1 MNNKKGHLGRGLAA
15 LIDSDSNVEA
25 REIEIDTIEPNP
37 YQPRKTFNQEKFDEL
52 VQSIKTQGII
62 QPIVVTPKGEDGR
75 YFIVVGERRW
85 RAAKALNM
93 QKVPA
98 IVKSMEKK
106 EVMEAALIEN
116 IQREDLNVVE
126 MAEAFKKLMDEFKYT
141 QEELANVVGRSRSS
155 VANVLRILKLSDEI
169 KNAIREGKITEGH
182 GRALLSVETEKEREK
197 LFKKMLQTKVTV
209 RDAEKKAKN
218 KQEKDANFKDIEERL
233 TQRLKTK
240 VVITGKRKK
249 GKLIIEYY
257 SLEQLEGIINQLE
270 GVSGGQ

>member
-155 VANVLRILKLSDEI
+155 VANVLRFLKLSEEI

-218 KQEKDANFKDIEERL
+218 KQTPATAKPQKPNPEK
-233 TQRLKTK
+233 
-240 VVITGKRKK
+240 KK
-249 GKLIIEYY
+249 
-257 SLEQLEGIINQLE
+257 QQP
-270 GVSGGQ
+270 